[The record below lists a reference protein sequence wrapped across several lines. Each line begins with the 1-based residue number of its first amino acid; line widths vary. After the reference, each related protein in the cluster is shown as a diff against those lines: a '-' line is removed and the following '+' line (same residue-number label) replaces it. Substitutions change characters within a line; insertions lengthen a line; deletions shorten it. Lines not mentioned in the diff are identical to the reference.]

1 MTRMCGRK
9 FLKEDEKKHAEKWE
23 KNKDILV
30 WRSVRKKQGLRRELI
45 YELTYQLCL
54 VLQKSQASQGQ
65 NSTYGT

>member
-1 MTRMCGRK
+1 MMRMCGRE

-30 WRSVRKKQGLRRELI
+30 SRSVRKKRGLRKELI

-54 VLQKSQASQGQ
+54 VLQKSQASHGQ
-65 NSTYGT
+65 NSTHGT